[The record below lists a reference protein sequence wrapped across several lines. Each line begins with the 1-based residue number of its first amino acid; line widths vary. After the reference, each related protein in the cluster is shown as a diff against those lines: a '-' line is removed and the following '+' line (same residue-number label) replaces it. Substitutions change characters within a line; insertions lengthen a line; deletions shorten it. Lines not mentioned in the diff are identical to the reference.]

1 MHNQTHDIPELD
13 ACGLRNFGLTTGGIF
28 IVLFALL
35 FPWLFDATM
44 PLWPWVLGGVLGL
57 WAGVHPSSLRPVYR
71 GWMKFGLLLSKITTP
86 LILGLLFYVFVTP
99 MGLALRLFRDPMRRS
114 IDPAQSTYRV
124 HPDPDQPH
132 SMENPF

>member
-1 MHNQTHDIPELD
+1 MQTGTHDIPELD
-13 ACGLRNFGLTTGGIF
+13 ARGLRSFGITTGAIF
-28 IVLFALL
+28 IALFALL
-35 FPWLFDATM
+35 FPWLFDAAM

-57 WAGVHPSSLRPVYR
+57 WAGVHPASLRPVYR

-99 MGLALRLFRDPMRRS
+99 MGFVLRLFRDPMRRA

-124 HPDPDQPH
+124 QPDTDQPH